1 MTETATNPATFSP
14 NMRIGV
20 IGVGVMGTALIKG
33 MINAGLVKAEQFFA
47 SVNRKKSVER
57 VERDLGIQV
66 AVGYPAEWTA
76 QTDIFLICTKPYS
89 VENVLMS
96 IREQNTMKPNALFI
110 SIAAGLKLGKM
121 EAWVPQ
127 HPVIRAM
134 PNTPSLIGA
143 GATVISPGQHASAE
157 ALEFARMIF
166 DSVGRTYELPE
177 HHMDAVTAVSGS
189 GPAYMFLVLE
199 SLADGAVKVGLPR
212 DVAFQLVSQ
221 AMLGAALMFQETG
234 KHPATL
240 KDEVTTP
247 AGCTISA
254 LLTMEDGKIR
264 STLAR
269 AVEEAT
275 RTAAGLG

>member
-1 MTETATNPATFSP
+1 MTSAKAFDESV
-14 NMRIGV
+14 RIG
-20 IGVGVMGTALIKG
+20 ILGVGVMGTALVKG
-33 MINAGLVKAEQFFA
+33 MINAGLVTKEQFFA
-47 SVNRKKSVER
+47 SVNTQRSKAR
-57 VERDLGIQV
+57 VEQDLGIQV
-66 AVGYPAEWTA
+66 SVGYPSEWTA
-76 QTDIFLICTKPYS
+76 QTDIFLICTKPYT
-89 VENVLMS
+89 VEKVLLALH
-96 IREQNTMKPNALFI
+96 EQANLKPGALFL
-110 SIAAGLKLGKM
+110 SIAAGLKLEKM
-121 EAWVPQ
+121 EACIPN
-127 HPVIRAM
+127 HAFIRAM

-143 GATVISPGQHASAE
+143 GATVLSPGQHTRPEEIDVAMS
-157 ALEFARMIF
+157 IF
-166 DSVGRTYELPE
+166 NSVGRTFELPE

-189 GPAYMFLVLE
+189 GPAYMYLVLE

-221 AMLGAALMFQETG
+221 VMLGAAQMLQETG

>member
-1 MTETATNPATFSP
+1 MTTDTIFNGQSK
-14 NMRIGV
+14 IG
-20 IGVGVMGTALIKG
+20 ILGVGVMGTALIKG
-33 MINAGLVKAEQFFA
+33 MIHAGLVKADQFFA
-47 SVNRKKSVER
+47 SVNTKRSQER
-57 VERDLGIQV
+57 VERELGIKV
-66 AVGYPAEWTA
+66 AIGYPAEWTA
-76 QTDIFLICTKPYS
+76 KTDVFLICTKPYT
-89 VENVLMS
+89 VEKVLTQL
-96 IREQNTMKPNALFI
+96 REQGVLKPEALFI
-110 SIAAGLKLGKM
+110 SIAAGLKLEKM
-121 EAWVPQ
+121 EACIPK
-127 HPVIRAM
+127 HAFIRSM

-143 GATVISPGQHASAE
+143 GATVISPGQHTSATDL
-157 ALEFARMIF
+157 AKAKMIF

-177 HHMDAVTAVSGS
+177 HHMNAVTAVSGS
-189 GPAYMFLVLE
+189 GPAYMYLVLE

-221 AMLGAALMFQETG
+221 VMLGAAQMLQQTG

-254 LLTMEDGKIR
+254 LLMMEDGKIR

-275 RTAAGLG
+275 RTAAELG

>member
-1 MTETATNPATFSP
+1 MVTAKAFDEHI
-14 NMRIGV
+14 RIGV

-33 MINAGLVKAEQFFA
+33 MIHAGLVKPEQFYA
-47 SVNRKKSVER
+47 SVASKRSQER
-57 VERDLGIQV
+57 VQSDLGI
-66 AVGYPAEWTA
+66 AVSIGFPAEWTA
-76 QTDIFLICTKPYS
+76 KTDIFLICTKPYS
-89 VENVLMS
+89 VEKVLLHLHDQAVVKS
-96 IREQNTMKPNALFI
+96 DALFI
-110 SIAAGLKLGKM
+110 SIAAGLKLEKM
-121 EAWVPQ
+121 EACIPN
-127 HPVIRAM
+127 HAFIRAM

-143 GATVISPGQHASAE
+143 GATVMSPGQHTSSEDLANAK
-157 ALEFARMIF
+157 LIF
-166 DSVGRTYELPE
+166 DSVGRTYELAE

-189 GPAYMFLVLE
+189 GPAYMYLMME

-221 AMLGAALMFQETG
+221 VMLGAAQMMLQTG